1 MNLFSD
7 ALNNTILP
15 FDVRVN
21 RSVGTAPQFGLPS
34 GNLAAGTLQIIAVE
48 VLVSKLIRIMLR
60 MENKS
65 FGRLIL
71 VHSISMPL
79 IGGLVGFA
87 DAPAE
92 LKDGPSLTEAFMG
105 GAKAVPAVFMAQ
117 YITNTALQ
125 GLHVPKLSIRDILIT
140 AASKILTRPLLTYVY
155 GYMPE
160 AVQSNFDANDDMV
173 VQQVGA
179 SRLKRG

>member
-1 MNLFSD
+1 MNLFGD

-21 RSVGTAPQFGLPS
+21 KSVGTGPTFGLPS

-48 VLVSKLIRIMLR
+48 VLMSKLIRVMLK

-79 IGGLVGFA
+79 IGGLVGFV
-87 DAPAE
+87 DPPTQ
-92 LKDGPSLTEAFMG
+92 LKDGPTLAEAFMG
-105 GAKAVPAVFMAQ
+105 GVKAVPAVFMAQ
-117 YITNTALQ
+117 YITNTALK

-140 AASKILTRPLLTYVY
+140 AASKILTRPLLKYVY
-155 GYMPE
+155 GYMPA
-160 AVQSNFDANDDMV
+160 AVQGNFDANDDMV
-173 VQQVGA
+173 LQQVGA
-179 SRLKRG
+179 SRLKRT